1 MDIKLGGREMAT
13 VVYSNEEDDMCS
25 LVIDGEEY
33 VEDEERAII
42 PKAVL
47 KQIRVEDI
55 PDNFQIEI
63 CESKDSSVIMVSVP
77 MTFVKV
83 GKNEFQVIYDEL
95 ITRKYWD
102 GPIGLKLY
110 METKKDVIEE
120 RSKEIGD
127 VHLESYDDD
136 GAYIHLVYSTKIYT
150 DDMIELLSNMEQIYG
165 EIEGAADITL
175 GSPFSKIDDCAKE
188 NEFTIKILLP
198 LFRKLGFANVKYNH
212 GNKEFGKD
220 ITFARRTEFDDYEYY
235 GVQVKYGD
243 VSGGAQ
249 GEINELIQ
257 QAKDSFSMPYYD
269 VYSRNKVRISKVII
283 AISGKFTQN
292 AVEKIIEGVTE
303 YPLKNSLI
311 FLDKEKIEGLMS
323 KYNRI

>member
-1 MDIKLGGREMAT
+1 
-13 VVYSNEEDDMCS
+13 
-25 LVIDGEEY
+25 
-33 VEDEERAII
+33 
-42 PKAVL
+42 
-47 KQIRVEDI
+47 
-55 PDNFQIEI
+55 
-63 CESKDSSVIMVSVP
+63 
-77 MTFVKV
+77 
-83 GKNEFQVIYDEL
+83 
-95 ITRKYWD
+95 
-102 GPIGLKLY
+102 
-110 METKKDVIEE
+110 METKKDGIEE

-303 YPLKNSLI
+303 YPLKNNLI

>member
-1 MDIKLGGREMAT
+1 M
-13 VVYSNEEDDMCS
+13 N
-25 LVIDGEEY
+25 
-33 VEDEERAII
+33 
-42 PKAVL
+42 
-47 KQIRVEDI
+47 
-55 PDNFQIEI
+55 
-63 CESKDSSVIMVSVP
+63 
-77 MTFVKV
+77 FVKV

-110 METKKDVIEE
+110 MEAKKDVIEE
-120 RSKEIGD
+120 RSKEVVD
-127 VHLESYDDD
+127 VNLEDYDDD

-165 EIEGAADITL
+165 EIEGATDITL
-175 GSPFSKIDDCAKE
+175 GFPFSKIDDCAKD

-198 LFRKLGFANVKYNH
+198 LFRKLGFADVKYNH

-220 ITFARRTEFDDYEYY
+220 IAFARRTEFDDYEYY
-235 GVQVKYGD
+235 GVQIKYGD

-269 VYSRNKVRISKVII
+269 VYSRNKLRVSKVII

-303 YPLKNSLI
+303 YPLKNNLI
-311 FLDKEKIEGLMS
+311 FLDREKIEELMS
-323 KYNRI
+323 KYNRF